1 MDANSLLPLCSGGW
15 ALTRVTPQPALVGHT
30 LEVTCLVRGNRPRT
44 EVILYRDGVELMRKQ
59 GKDPQFILSN
69 LTTEDQG
76 MYSCRASWD
85 VRGLTHSVM
94 SVATL
99 GRVVGEFLVSPIL
112 TSNFNRS
119 KNDVLFSQRF

>member
-1 MDANSLLPLCSGGW
+1 
-15 ALTRVTPQPALVGHT
+15 
-30 LEVTCLVRGNRPRT
+30 
-44 EVILYRDGVELMRKQ
+44 MRKR

-94 SVATL
+94 SVAAL
-99 GRVVGEFLVSPIL
+99 GRVLGEFLVPPIL
-112 TSNFNRS
+112 TSNFIRS
-119 KNDVLFSQRF
+119 TNYVLFSQRF

>member
-1 MDANSLLPLCSGGW
+1 
-15 ALTRVTPQPALVGHT
+15 
-30 LEVTCLVRGNRPRT
+30 
-44 EVILYRDGVELMRKQ
+44 MRKQ

-94 SVATL
+94 SVETL
-99 GRVVGEFLVSPIL
+99 GRVVGEFLVPPLL
-112 TSNFNRS
+112 TYNFNQS
-119 KNDVLFSQRF
+119 KKQNILFSQRF

>member
-1 MDANSLLPLCSGGW
+1 
-15 ALTRVTPQPALVGHT
+15 
-30 LEVTCLVRGNRPRT
+30 
-44 EVILYRDGVELMRKQ
+44 MRKQ